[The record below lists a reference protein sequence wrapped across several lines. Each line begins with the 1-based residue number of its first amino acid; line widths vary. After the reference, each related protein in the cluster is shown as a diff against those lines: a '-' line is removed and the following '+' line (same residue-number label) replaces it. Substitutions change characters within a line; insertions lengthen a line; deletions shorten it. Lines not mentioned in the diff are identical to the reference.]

1 VQTWSFV
8 LLFKFS
14 AGRQFCAF
22 KKNRQMRIV
31 ILICFV
37 AIFINNLN
45 AQITDSIFWDGKQ
58 RTYKFFVPTSYT
70 GTQKIPMVISLH
82 PSFSNADNH
91 MNAAKWQLLGDTA
104 NFISVY
110 PNGTS
115 NQQGSTNFSWNAY
128 NLSTG
133 SSADDVG
140 FLNALIDFMIT
151 NFAVDTCRIYISGFS
166 NGAWMSWRMM
176 CDFTNRFAAVAP
188 LSGSWKYGKDGFCDH
203 GGCNGSTI
211 PGTNPPSQEA
221 TMNCI
226 PSKRMPYM
234 YYRGTNEVNLTD
246 RAITDPNGIYFW
258 SRHNGC
264 DTIATLDTIYISGDQ
279 IIRERHL
286 NCLDSTET
294 IIMNVVGN
302 SHTWHASA
310 TNEFWKFL
318 RKYSKCSGTITT
330 GVSDVHWNEKVS
342 IFPNPTNSVI
352 NVDCKNG
359 FNIYSSTGQLVM
371 QSSQATIQINIS
383 DLPTGLYILKAE
395 NHVGRFIKTK

>member
-1 VQTWSFV
+1 
-8 LLFKFS
+8 
-14 AGRQFCAF
+14 
-22 KKNRQMRIV
+22 MRRV

-37 AIFINNLN
+37 AILSSNLN

-58 RTYKFFVPTSYT
+58 RTYKFFLPTSYT
-70 GTQKIPMVISLH
+70 GTQKIPMIISLH

-91 MNAAKWQLLGDTA
+91 MNAAKWQLIGDTA

-115 NQQGSTNFSWNAY
+115 NQPSSTNFSWNAY

-140 FLNALIDFMIT
+140 FLNALIDSMIT
-151 NFAVDTCRIYISGFS
+151 NYAVDTCRIYISGFS

-188 LSGSWKYGKDGFCDH
+188 LSGSWKYGKDGLCDH

-221 TMNCI
+221 TMNCT

-264 DTIATLDTIYISGDQ
+264 DTIPTVDTITSNGDQ
-279 IIRERHL
+279 IIRERYL
-286 NCLDSTET
+286 NCQDSTET

-302 SHTWHASA
+302 SHTWHASV

-318 RKYSKCSGTITT
+318 RKYNKCAVTT
-330 GVSDVHWNEKVS
+330 GISNILNNKELK
-342 IFPNPTNSVI
+342 IYPNPAN
-352 NVDCKNG
+352 
-359 FNIYSSTGQLVM
+359 
-371 QSSQATIQINIS
+371 TI
-383 DLPTGLYILKAE
+383 L
-395 NHVGRFIKTK
+395 FIKTEDNSLSQYQIYNSIGQMLKQGKLTENSVDVSGLPKGIYFIQLNFKNGQMFNLKFIKD

>member
-1 VQTWSFV
+1 
-8 LLFKFS
+8 
-14 AGRQFCAF
+14 
-22 KKNRQMRIV
+22 MRRA

-37 AIFINNLN
+37 ALLSSNLK

-58 RTYKFFVPTSYT
+58 RTYKFFLPTSYS
-70 GTQKIPMVISLH
+70 GTQKIPMIISLH
-82 PSFSNADNH
+82 PGLSNADNH
-91 MNAAKWQLLGDTA
+91 MNAAKWHLLGDTA

-115 NQQGSTNFSWNAY
+115 NLQGSTNFSWNAY

-133 SSADDVG
+133 STADDVG
-140 FLNALIDFMIT
+140 FLNALLDRMIT
-151 NFAVDTCRIYISGFS
+151 NFAVDTCRIYIAGFS

-188 LSGSWKYGKDGFCDH
+188 LSGSWKYGRDGFCDH
-203 GGCNGSTI
+203 GGCDGSII

-221 TMNCI
+221 RVNCT
-226 PSKRMPYM
+226 PSKRMPYI

-264 DTIATLDTIYISGDQ
+264 DTIPTVDTINSNGDR
-279 IIRERHL
+279 IIRERYL
-286 NCLDSTET
+286 NCQDNTET

-310 TNEFWKFL
+310 TQEFWKFL
-318 RKYSKCSGTITT
+318 RKYNKCSGVITS
-330 GVSDVHWNEKVS
+330 GVSNIDLSKKFE
-342 IFPNPTNSVI
+342 IYPNPTNS
-352 NVDCKNG
+352 
-359 FNIYSSTGQLVM
+359 L
-371 QSSQATIQINIS
+371 
-383 DLPTGLYILKAE
+383 L
-395 NHVGRFIKTK
+395 FIKTGRISSFQFSIINPMGQVIMHERLNGNSIDVSSLQSGIYFIRLKDEKGQWSHSKFIKE

>member
-1 VQTWSFV
+1 
-8 LLFKFS
+8 
-14 AGRQFCAF
+14 
-22 KKNRQMRIV
+22 MRRV

-37 AIFINNLN
+37 AILSSNLN
-45 AQITDSIFWDGKQ
+45 AQTTDSIFWDGKQ
-58 RTYKFFVPTSYT
+58 RTYKFFLPTSYT
-70 GTQKIPMVISLH
+70 GTQKIPMIISLH

-91 MNAAKWQLLGDTA
+91 MNAAKWQLIGDTA

-115 NQQGSTNFSWNAY
+115 NQPSSTNFSWNAY

-140 FLNALIDFMIT
+140 FLNALIDSMIT
-151 NFAVDTCRIYISGFS
+151 NYAVDTCRIYISGFS

-221 TMNCI
+221 TMNCT

-264 DTIATLDTIYISGDQ
+264 DTIPTVDTITSNGDQ
-279 IIRERHL
+279 IIRERYL
-286 NCLDSTET
+286 NCQDSAET

-310 TNEFWKFL
+310 TNEFWKFI
-318 RKYSKCSGTITT
+318 RKYNKCAVTT
-330 GVSDVHWNEKVS
+330 GISNILNNKELK
-342 IFPNPTNSVI
+342 IYPNPAN
-352 NVDCKNG
+352 
-359 FNIYSSTGQLVM
+359 
-371 QSSQATIQINIS
+371 TI
-383 DLPTGLYILKAE
+383 L
-395 NHVGRFIKTK
+395 FIKTEDNSLSQYQIYNSIGQMLKQGKLTENSVDVSGLPKGIYFIQLNFKNGQMFNLKFIKD

>member
-1 VQTWSFV
+1 
-8 LLFKFS
+8 
-14 AGRQFCAF
+14 
-22 KKNRQMRIV
+22 MRIV

>member
-1 VQTWSFV
+1 
-8 LLFKFS
+8 
-14 AGRQFCAF
+14 
-22 KKNRQMRIV
+22 MRRV

-37 AIFINNLN
+37 AILSRNLK
-45 AQITDSIFWDGKQ
+45 AQIVDSLFWDGKH
-58 RTYKFFVPTSYT
+58 RTYKFFLPTSYT
-70 GTQKIPMVISLH
+70 GIQKIPMIISLH

-140 FLNALIDFMIT
+140 FLNALLDSMIT
-151 NFAVDTCRIYISGFS
+151 NYAVDTCRIYISGFS

-176 CDFTNRFAAVAP
+176 CDFTTRFAAVAP

-221 TMNCI
+221 TMNCT

-264 DTIATLDTIYISGDQ
+264 DTIPNVDTINSNGDQ
-279 IIRERHL
+279 IIRERYL
-286 NCLDSTET
+286 NCQDSTET

-302 SHTWHASA
+302 SHIWHVSA

-318 RKYSKCSGTITT
+318 RKYSKCSGVITS
-330 GVSDVHWNEKVS
+330 GVSNIDYNNKFEIH
-342 IFPNPTNSVI
+342 PNPTNS
-352 NVDCKNG
+352 
-359 FNIYSSTGQLVM
+359 
-371 QSSQATIQINIS
+371 TI
-383 DLPTGLYILKAE
+383 
-395 NHVGRFIKTK
+395 FIKKPYISPFQFSIFDAMGQVIMRGRLNGNSIDVSSLLSGIYFIRLKDEKGQWFKSKFIKE

>member
-1 VQTWSFV
+1 
-8 LLFKFS
+8 
-14 AGRQFCAF
+14 
-22 KKNRQMRIV
+22 MI
-31 ILICFV
+31 
-37 AIFINNLN
+37 
-45 AQITDSIFWDGKQ
+45 
-58 RTYKFFVPTSYT
+58 
-70 GTQKIPMVISLH
+70 ISLH

-91 MNAAKWQLLGDTA
+91 INAAKWQLIGDTA

-128 NLSTG
+128 NLSIG

-140 FLNALIDFMIT
+140 FLNALLDSMIT
-151 NFAVDTCRIYISGFS
+151 NYAVDTCRIYISGFS

-264 DTIATLDTIYISGDQ
+264 DTIPTVDTINSNGDQ
-279 IIRERHL
+279 IIRERYL
-286 NCLDSTET
+286 NCQDSTET

-318 RKYSKCSGTITT
+318 RKYSKCSGGITT
-330 GVSDVHWNEKVS
+330 DVSDIDDNNKFE
-342 IFPNPTNSVI
+342 IYPNPTNS
-352 NVDCKNG
+352 
-359 FNIYSSTGQLVM
+359 TL
-371 QSSQATIQINIS
+371 
-383 DLPTGLYILKAE
+383 
-395 NHVGRFIKTK
+395 FIKTAYLSSFQFSIINAMGQVIMQGRLNDNSIDVSSLQSGIYFVRLKDENGQWFNSKFIKE

>member
-1 VQTWSFV
+1 
-8 LLFKFS
+8 
-14 AGRQFCAF
+14 
-22 KKNRQMRIV
+22 MRSV

-37 AIFINNLN
+37 AILSSNLN

-70 GTQKIPMVISLH
+70 GTKKIPMVISLH

-140 FLNALIDFMIT
+140 FLNALIDSMIT

-264 DTIATLDTIYISGDQ
+264 DTIATVDTINISGDQ
-279 IIRERHL
+279 IIRERYL

-318 RKYSKCSGTITT
+318 RKYSKCSGVITSE
-330 GVSDVHWNEKVS
+330 VSNIDDNNKFE
-342 IFPNPTNSVI
+342 IYPNPTNS
-352 NVDCKNG
+352 
-359 FNIYSSTGQLVM
+359 SL
-371 QSSQATIQINIS
+371 
-383 DLPTGLYILKAE
+383 
-395 NHVGRFIKTK
+395 FIKTGYISTFQFSIINSMGQFILQGRLNGNSIDVSSLQSGIYFIRLKDEKGQWFNSKFIIE

>member
-1 VQTWSFV
+1 
-8 LLFKFS
+8 
-14 AGRQFCAF
+14 
-22 KKNRQMRIV
+22 MRRV

-37 AIFINNLN
+37 AILSSNLN

-58 RTYKFFVPTSYT
+58 RTYKFFLPTSYT
-70 GTQKIPMVISLH
+70 GTQKIPMIISLH

-91 MNAAKWQLLGDTA
+91 MNAAKWQLIGDTA

-115 NQQGSTNFSWNAY
+115 NQPSSTNFSWNAY

-140 FLNALIDFMIT
+140 FLNALIDSMIT
-151 NFAVDTCRIYISGFS
+151 NYAVDTCRIYISGFS

-221 TMNCI
+221 TMNCT

-264 DTIATLDTIYISGDQ
+264 DTIPTVDTITSNGDQ
-279 IIRERHL
+279 IIRERYL
-286 NCLDSTET
+286 NCQDSTET

-318 RKYSKCSGTITT
+318 RKYNKCAVTT
-330 GVSDVHWNEKVS
+330 GISNILNNKELK
-342 IFPNPTNSVI
+342 IYPNPAN
-352 NVDCKNG
+352 
-359 FNIYSSTGQLVM
+359 
-371 QSSQATIQINIS
+371 TI
-383 DLPTGLYILKAE
+383 L
-395 NHVGRFIKTK
+395 FIKTEDNSLSQYQIYNSIGQMLKQGKLTENSVDVSGLPKGIYFIQLNFKNGQMFNLKFIKD

>member
-1 VQTWSFV
+1 M
-8 LLFKFS
+8 K
-14 AGRQFCAF
+14 R
-22 KKNRQMRIV
+22 V

-37 AIFINNLN
+37 AILSSNLN
-45 AQITDSIFWDGKQ
+45 AQISDSIFWDGKQ
-58 RTYKFFVPTSYT
+58 RTYKFFLPTSYT
-70 GTQKIPMVISLH
+70 GTQKIPMIISLH

-91 MNAAKWQLLGDTA
+91 MNAAKWQLIGDTA

-128 NLSTG
+128 NLSIG

-140 FLNALIDFMIT
+140 FLNALLDSMIT
-151 NFAVDTCRIYISGFS
+151 NYAVDTCRIYISGFS
-166 NGAWMSWRMM
+166 NGAWLSWRMM
-176 CDFTNRFAAVAP
+176 CDFTNSFAAVAP
-188 LSGSWKYGKDGFCDH
+188 LSGSWKYGRDGFCDH

-234 YYRGTNEVNLTD
+234 YYRGTNEANLTD

-264 DTIATLDTIYISGDQ
+264 DTIPIVDTIISNGDQ
-279 IIRERHL
+279 IIRERYL
-286 NCLDSTET
+286 NCQDSTET

-302 SHTWHASA
+302 SHTWHVSA
-310 TNEFWKFL
+310 TNEFWKFI
-318 RKYSKCSGTITT
+318 RKYSKCSGGITT
-330 GVSDVHWNEKVS
+330 DVSDIDDNNKFE
-342 IFPNPTNSVI
+342 IYPNPTNS
-352 NVDCKNG
+352 
-359 FNIYSSTGQLVM
+359 TL
-371 QSSQATIQINIS
+371 
-383 DLPTGLYILKAE
+383 
-395 NHVGRFIKTK
+395 FIKTAYLSSFQFSIINAMGQVIVQGLLNDNSIDVSSLQKGIYFVRLKGENGQWFNSKFIKE